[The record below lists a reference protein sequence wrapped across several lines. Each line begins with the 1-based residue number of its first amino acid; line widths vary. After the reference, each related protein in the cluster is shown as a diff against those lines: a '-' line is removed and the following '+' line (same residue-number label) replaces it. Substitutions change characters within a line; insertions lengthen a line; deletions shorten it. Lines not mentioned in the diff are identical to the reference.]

1 MTNPKNSSIHLFAK
15 KIDKYAN
22 LQRCF
27 IALLLTVSVT
37 SCSVEEEELSS
48 TELLTSESYTNQTSA
63 QLFPSLAN
71 VFKVESTW
79 GNGTSE
85 NEYWVS
91 QTKDFFF
98 VNQWDKLIMKCQ
110 GIESARTEVKEIGNH
125 SIWDNHVLYYRGA
138 VTGFSTSNEL
148 TIGQIHNHENGSKI
162 SSTVQRPLL
171 RVYLKDG
178 IMAAK
183 ISKTPYGSSSTY
195 STQTGP
201 AYSSGNSYEIRLK
214 ILGDRRVEVLMKNTT
229 TGKSNT
235 RTFWVPT
242 TWSNHYDA
250 FYFKAGLY
258 NDGGNTSVTWNKI
271 TAFET
276 W

>member
-91 QTKDFFF
+91 QTKDFFL
-98 VNQWDKLIMKCQ
+98 LIN
-110 GIESARTEVKEIGNH
+110 GIN
-125 SIWDNHVLYYRGA
+125 
-138 VTGFSTSNEL
+138 
-148 TIGQIHNHENGSKI
+148 
-162 SSTVQRPLL
+162 LL
-171 RVYLKDG
+171 
-178 IMAAK
+178 
-183 ISKTPYGSSSTY
+183 
-195 STQTGP
+195 
-201 AYSSGNSYEIRLK
+201 
-214 ILGDRRVEVLMKNTT
+214 
-229 TGKSNT
+229 
-235 RTFWVPT
+235 
-242 TWSNHYDA
+242 
-250 FYFKAGLY
+250 
-258 NDGGNTSVTWNKI
+258 
-271 TAFET
+271 
-276 W
+276 